1 MIYKPYTY
9 VCVRV
14 VLIAANV
21 PAHIRTHIRTR
32 VYLDAATNTYKK
44 HKFVI
49 ITTKDKNQKHTQNK
63 YFCRLFH
70 FCTKWNNINHLFSAC
85 LHQKMKKN
93 KGEPVPSGTH
103 TVYIV
108 RPFFSISFFQITIQT
123 KITPL
128 PEISNFNTLYKCQTI
143 FLILLLYP
151 IYWKCI
157 LIYGLS
163 TL

>member
-1 MIYKPYTY
+1 MCARAWY
-9 VCVRV
+9 
-14 VLIAANV
+14 LFAANV
-21 PAHIRTHIRTR
+21 PAHIHTHTRTR
-32 VYLDAATNTYKK
+32 VVLDAATNTHKK
-44 HKFVI
+44 CKFVI
-49 ITTKDKNQKHTQNK
+49 ITIKNKNQKHTQNK
-63 YFCRLFH
+63 YFLLFVSLLH
-70 FCTKWNNINHLFSAC
+70 KVKQYKSLIFSMFTP
-85 LHQKMKKN
+85 KNEKN
-93 KGEPVPSGTH
+93 KREPVPSGTH

-108 RPFFSISFFQITIQT
+108 RPFFSISFFQIIIQT

>member
-1 MIYKPYTY
+1 MCARAWY
-9 VCVRV
+9 
-14 VLIAANV
+14 LFAANV
-21 PAHIRTHIRTR
+21 PAHIHTHTRTR
-32 VYLDAATNTYKK
+32 VVLDAATNTHKK

-70 FCTKWNNINHLFSAC
+70 FCTKWNNINYWFSAC

-103 TVYIV
+103 TIYIV